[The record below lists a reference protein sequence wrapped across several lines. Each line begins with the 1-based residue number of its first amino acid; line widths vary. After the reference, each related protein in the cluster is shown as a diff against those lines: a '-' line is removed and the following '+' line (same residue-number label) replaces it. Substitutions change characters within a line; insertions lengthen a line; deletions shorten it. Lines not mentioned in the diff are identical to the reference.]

1 MQQMDKEAIIRQYE
15 TSGKI
20 MFDEIH
26 NGDWKKHDREG
37 AKLLEIFKMFEKN
50 PDFAMECIEELLKS
64 NNVVARTK
72 GAAYCLAL
80 KRNVETGERILEE
93 ISRDPSSRLY
103 RLNAEMTLKVWRE
116 KGELQ
121 LYQKKRQSKDA
132 NTP

>member
-1 MQQMDKEAIIRQYE
+1 MKQMNKEQIISQYE

-20 MFDEIH
+20 MFEEIH

-37 AKLLEIFKMFEKN
+37 AKLLKIFKILEKN
-50 PDFAMECIEELLKS
+50 PDFAMECIDELLKS
-64 NNVVARTK
+64 ENVVVRSK

-80 KRNVETGERILEE
+80 KRNIETGERILEE
-93 ISRDPSSRLY
+93 ISRDPSNRIY

-121 LYQKKRQSKDA
+121 LYQKKR
-132 NTP
+132 

>member
-1 MQQMDKEAIIRQYE
+1 MKRMNKEEIISQYE

-20 MFDEIH
+20 MFEEIH

-37 AKLLEIFKMFEKN
+37 AKLLKIYKMFETD

-64 NNVVARTK
+64 ENVVVRSK

-80 KRNVETGERILEE
+80 KRNIEAGERILEE
-93 ISRDPSSRLY
+93 ISREPSYRLY

-121 LYQKKRQSKDA
+121 LYQKRR
-132 NTP
+132 

>member
-1 MQQMDKEAIIRQYE
+1 MKQMDKNEIINQYE

-20 MFDEIH
+20 MFEEIH

-37 AKLLEIFKMFEKN
+37 AKLLKIFKMFEKN

-64 NNVVARTK
+64 KNVVVRSE

-80 KRNVETGERILEE
+80 KRNIEAGERILEE
-93 ISRDPSSRLY
+93 ISREPSYRLY
-103 RLNAEMTLKVWRE
+103 QLNAEMTLKVWRE

-121 LYQKKRQSKDA
+121 LYQKKR
-132 NTP
+132 

>member
-1 MQQMDKEAIIRQYE
+1 MKQMDKNEIIKQYE

-20 MFDEIH
+20 MFEEIH

-37 AKLLEIFKMFEKN
+37 AKLLRIFKQFEKN
-50 PDFAMECIEELLKS
+50 PDFAMECINELLKS
-64 NNVVARTK
+64 ENVVVRCK

-93 ISRDPSSRLY
+93 ISREPSYRIY

-121 LYQKKRQSKDA
+121 LYQKK
-132 NTP
+132 

>member
-1 MQQMDKEAIIRQYE
+1 MKQMSKEEIILQYE

-20 MFDEIH
+20 MFEEIH

-37 AKLLEIFKMFEKN
+37 AKLLKIFKMLEKD
-50 PDFAMECIEELLKS
+50 PDFAMECIDELLKS
-64 NNVVARTK
+64 ENVVVRSK

-80 KRNVETGERILEE
+80 KRNIETAERILEE
-93 ISRDPSSRLY
+93 ISREPSYRLY

-121 LYQKKRQSKDA
+121 LYQKKQQHNK
-132 NTP
+132 

>member
-1 MQQMDKEAIIRQYE
+1 MKQMNKEQIISQYE

-20 MFDEIH
+20 MFEEIH

-37 AKLLEIFKMFEKN
+37 AKLLKLFKMFEKN
-50 PDFAMECIEELLKS
+50 PDFAMECIDELLKS
-64 NNVVARTK
+64 ENVVVRSK

-80 KRNVETGERILEE
+80 KRNIETGERILEE
-93 ISRDPSSRLY
+93 ISRNPSNRIY

-121 LYQKKRQSKDA
+121 LYQKKR
-132 NTP
+132 